1 MSDKVTHPHHDAQL
15 GVIPPL
21 SDPAAHQP
29 QYGSQPQPSQPQQP
43 VYQQLLPSGP
53 DRPTPVGLGLA
64 GAGLLLLAV
73 GSLIPQIS
81 LGGSD
86 ADEVGGFGIDTAG
99 VGLPGLAPALV
110 LIVLV
115 GWAAAGVKPGLQW
128 AAKLGGIGLAAITAA
143 AALHPV
149 IELNSAFNGEAWE
162 DANIEASAG
171 GGIWLY
177 ILAAALLAVS
187 IFLMRWAPPKQPV
200 QQQPQYAP
208 QPYQQQPP
216 QTTQLSV
223 QPQQPQ
229 QPGGWPGHNP

>member
-1 MSDKVTHPHHDAQL
+1 MSVPGAQY
-15 GVIPPL
+15 P
-21 SDPAAHQP
+21 
-29 QYGSQPQPSQPQQP
+29 SQPQPSQPQQP
-43 VYQQLLPSGP
+43 AYQQLLPSGP

-86 ADEVGGFGIDTAG
+86 ADEIGGYGLETAG
-99 VGLPGLAPALV
+99 VSLPGLAPALV
-110 LIVLV
+110 LVVLV

-128 AAKLGGIGLAAITAA
+128 AAKLGGIGLAALTAA

-149 IELNSAFNGEAWE
+149 IELNSVFGGDIWE
-162 DANIEASAG
+162 DADIEASAG

-187 IFLMRWAPPKQPV
+187 IFMMRWAPAKQPA
-200 QQQPQYAP
+200 QPQYP
-208 QPYQQQPP
+208 QQPYQQAPP
-216 QTTQLSV
+216 QTTQLTV
-223 QPQQPQ
+223 QQAPPQQ
-229 QPGGWPGHNP
+229 QPNAWPGHNPQQ

>member
-1 MSDKVTHPHHDAQL
+1 
-15 GVIPPL
+15 VILPL
-21 SDPAAHQP
+21 SDNAGQQP
-29 QYGSQPQPSQPQQP
+29 HYSSQPPPHPQASQPQPPAF
-43 VYQQLLPSGP
+43 QQLLPSGP
-53 DRPTPVGLGLA
+53 DRPTPIGLGLA

-86 ADEVGGFGIDTAG
+86 ADEMGGFGIDTAG

-149 IELNSAFNGEAWE
+149 IELNGAFGNDAWE
-162 DANIEASAG
+162 DVNIEASAG

-187 IFLMRWAPPKQPV
+187 ILLMRWSPPKQPA
-200 QQQPQYAP
+200 QPQYAP
-208 QPYQQQPP
+208 QPYQQHPP
-216 QTTQLSV
+216 QTTQLNV
-223 QPQQPQ
+223 QQAPPQQ
-229 QPGGWPGHNP
+229 QPGNGWPGHNPQQ

>member
-1 MSDKVTHPHHDAQL
+1 MSDN
-15 GVIPPL
+15 
-21 SDPAAHQP
+21 AAHQP
-29 QYGSQPQPSQPQQP
+29 QYSPQPQPDQP
-43 VYQQLLPSGP
+43 VQPGPAAQPAYSRLLPSGP

-86 ADEVGGFGIDTAG
+86 VDDVGGFVFETAG
-99 VGLPGLAPALV
+99 VSLPGLAPALILV
-110 LIVLV
+110 VLV

-128 AAKLGGIGLAAITAA
+128 AAKLGGIGLAALTAA

-149 IELNSAFNGEAWE
+149 IELNSVFGGETWG
-162 DANIEASAG
+162 DVDISANAG

-187 IFLMRWAPPKQPV
+187 IFLMRWAPPSQPAPP
-200 QQQPQYAP
+200 QYAQQPQAP
-208 QPYQQQPP
+208 QQHAPQQQA
-216 QTTQLSV
+216 
-223 QPQQPQ
+223 PQQQ
-229 QPGGWPGHNP
+229 ENGWPGYTQQ

>member
-1 MSDKVTHPHHDAQL
+1 
-15 GVIPPL
+15 VILTL
-21 SDPAAHQP
+21 SDNAAQQP
-29 QYGSQPQPSQPQQP
+29 YYSSQPQPSQPQQP
-43 VYQQLLPSGP
+43 AFQQLLPSGP

-81 LGGSD
+81 FGGSD
-86 ADEVGGFGIDTAG
+86 ADQVGLFGVDTAG

-110 LIVLV
+110 LVVLV

-149 IELNSAFNGEAWE
+149 IELNNAFGSDAWE
-162 DANIEASAG
+162 EADIDIEASAG
-171 GGIWLY
+171 GGIWLF

-187 IFLMRWAPPKQPV
+187 IFLMRWAPPKQPA
-200 QQQPQYAP
+200 QPQYAQ

-216 QTTQLSV
+216 QTTQLNV
-223 QPQQPQ
+223 QQVPPQQPQ
-229 QPGGWPGHNP
+229 QPGNAWPGHNPQQ